1 MKKLVFITV
10 AVMLLGH
17 IPLIWLENNA
27 KSIPVELARCGKI
40 AATSMIDNPLER
52 LVTRLVLMSSN
63 GGNSIS
69 MQGYTLFGIPLS
81 RFSANC
87 ETGSIQRL

>member
-1 MKKLVFITV
+1 MKKLVFLIT
-10 AVMLLGH
+10 AVFLLGH
-17 IPLIWLENNA
+17 IPLLWLENTVPPI
-27 KSIPVELARCGKI
+27 SDELVRCGEI

-52 LVTRLVLMSSN
+52 LVTRSVLMSSI
-63 GGNSIS
+63 GENSIA
-69 MQGYTLFGIPLS
+69 MRGYTLFGIPVS